1 MKTKFRFT
9 AGIIMFNLLT
19 ISAQVG
25 ISTTSPR
32 TTLDIIAKIPT
43 GTATP
48 QVKDGLIIPNVDR
61 ARAQAMGDNTTT
73 STPFSTLIFV
83 NNVTTGTATGSAVNI
98 TAPGFYYFDTTSL
111 PAPGLWQSIRPTN
124 VDLYGA
130 QLRIPPHNQYTAD
143 FTNHSNTGY
152 DSDNWWVISKSSV
165 NSTTNQ
171 TARMTIVYEY
181 QGTPFNI
188 NNLYPQ
194 LTAGNNSGFPDIYT
208 ANVVALA
215 NNGTAGRTRLTVSV
229 GRVDSSASNWQ
240 GTFFLNVLLARKL
253 N

>member
-9 AGIIMFNLLT
+9 AAIILACPLFS
-19 ISAQVG
+19 SAQVG
-25 ISTTSPR
+25 INTTAPR
-32 TTLDIIAKIPT
+32 ATVEMIARIPT
-43 GTATP
+43 GTTTP
-48 QVKDGLIIPNVDR
+48 QIKDGLIIPNIDR
-61 ARAQAMGDNTTT
+61 ARAQAIGDNTTT
-73 STPFSTLIFV
+73 LTPFSTLVFV
-83 NNVTTGTATGSAVNI
+83 SNVATGSAAGSAANI
-98 TAPGFYYFDTTSL
+98 TTPGYYYFDTAAL
-111 PAPGLWQSIRPTN
+111 PAPGLWQPIRPTN

-130 QLRIPPHNQYTAD
+130 QLRIPPHSQYTAD

-165 NSTTNQ
+165 NFTTNQ
-171 TARMTIVYEY
+171 TARMTIVYEF

-215 NNGTAGRTRLTVSV
+215 NNGTGGKTRLTVSV

-240 GTFFLNVLLARKL
+240 GTFLLNVLLARKL